1 MYGIEHLE
9 HTCVAFGSF
18 DGVHTGHQA
27 VLAALA
33 EEARRRGLGTAVIS
47 YACPQEKLALT
58 TELEKEYLLQQ
69 SGVDRMLS
77 LEELPGSPAALAHL
91 LAAAGAEAAV
101 LGEGSPYAPLFREC
115 GIPVRTV
122 PMVCRDGYPV
132 TAERIARYLEED
144 RLPEAAELMGHPYL
158 MLGKVVHGKALG
170 RTVGMPT
177 ANLKIYGNKRRPPA
191 GVYATR
197 TWVDGVPYVGVTN
210 VGTRPSVD
218 DRTEITIETM
228 LHGFAGDLYG
238 ERLMTEFHFF
248 LRGIRKFEGI
258 QAVQEQVAQD
268 MERTLLQFSQDLAL
282 RREVRKNA

>member
-1 MYGIEHLE
+1 MRHMYKIEHLA

-33 EEARRRGLGTAVIS
+33 EEARACALKPTVIS
-47 YACPQEKLALT
+47 YACPQEKRALT
-58 TELEKEYLLQQ
+58 TELEKEYLFQQ
-69 SGVDRMLS
+69 SGVHRMIS
-77 LEELPGSPAALAHL
+77 LEEIPDSPAVFARL
-91 LAAAGAEAAV
+91 LAAAGVETAV
-101 LGEGSPYAPLFREC
+101 LGEGSPYASLFREY

-122 PMVCRDGYPV
+122 PVLCRNGAPV
-132 TAERIARYLEED
+132 TAEIIAGCLEEG
-144 RLPEAAELMGHPYL
+144 RLQEAAELMGHPYL

-197 TWVDGVPYVGVTN
+197 TWVEGVPYAGVTN

-218 DRTEITIETM
+218 DRQEITIETM
-228 LHGFAGDLYG
+228 LHGFEGDLYG

-258 QAVQEQVAQD
+258 QAVQEQVARD
-268 MERTLLQFSQDLAL
+268 MEYTLSRFGQDLAL
-282 RREVRKNA
+282 R